1 MRCGREAH
9 AKLNFMTEPE
19 SFGAE
24 LSAFRRRVDELRSA
38 RSLPEGEH
46 LPTLDAA
53 LFELQHA
60 AEVLWPRYEQL
71 AATGRRSGN
80 RDEAHEQ
87 QVLRAI
93 FQRLPV
99 AVVLLDRDGVVR
111 RLNVSATQLF
121 GMRAGYAAGRPLSG
135 SFTHEGRGAFHT
147 QVAAVARGEGARSL
161 RVDLLHSPGNGDAP
175 APTKQEAGTRLRVT
189 LTSLRPPQEPR
200 TGVLAVF
207 QPAVNGAAGGPVTT
221 GVQPAESE
229 AAAAVTPDLGEI
241 SRHTELLDLIDDLVS
256 ELLVAEREP
265 DVIAARAAAVL
276 HKRFADWV
284 VVDLRGENEHLRRS
298 VVLGPDDAA
307 RDALKEQDPSTAPL
321 VTEAAVNGVSTLQSR
336 PEEPEAFGTDSAG
349 AAMLVRAEAG
359 SLICAPL
366 TRAAHTDDTSQTD
379 GQDSGPGPGPCL
391 TRGALTL
398 FRTGGGRA
406 FELAEAEAVGR
417 MAGHIA
423 LALGRCEL

>member
-1 MRCGREAH
+1 MGCGPEAH
-9 AKLNFMTEPE
+9 AKLNFMTEAE
-19 SFGAE
+19 GFGAE

-53 LFELQHA
+53 LFELHHA

-71 AATGRRSGN
+71 AAAGRRSGN

-135 SFTHEGRGAFHT
+135 SLTHEGRGAFST

-161 RVDLLHSPGNGDAP
+161 RVDLLHAPGAEDAP
-175 APTKQEAGTRLRVT
+175 ASSKQEAGMRLRVT

-207 QPAVNGAAGGPVTT
+207 QPAVNGAAAGPVIT
-221 GVQPAESE
+221 GVQPAES
-229 AAAAVTPDLGEI
+229 AAAAAPDLGEI

-256 ELLVAEREP
+256 ELLVAERKP

-276 HKRFADWV
+276 HERFADWV
-284 VVDLRGENEHLRRS
+284 VVDLHSENERLRRS
-298 VVLGPDDAA
+298 VVLGPDGAA
-307 RDALKEQDPSTAPL
+307 RDALEEQDPSTAPL
-321 VTEAAVNGVSTLQSR
+321 VTDAVVNGVSTLQSR

-349 AAMLVRAEAG
+349 AAMLVRTEAG
-359 SLICAPL
+359 SLICVPL
-366 TRAAHTDDTSQTD
+366 TRAAHTDDEPQPD
-379 GQDSGPGPGPCL
+379 GQDSGPGPGPRL

-417 MAGHIA
+417 MARHIA
-423 LALGRCEL
+423 LALGGCEL

>member
-1 MRCGREAH
+1 MRCGPEAH
-9 AKLNFMTEPE
+9 AKLNFMTEAE
-19 SFGAE
+19 GFGAE

-53 LFELQHA
+53 LFELHHA

-71 AATGRRSGN
+71 AAAGRRGGD

-111 RLNVSATQLF
+111 RLNAAATQLF

-135 SFTHEGRGAFHT
+135 SLTHEGRGAFST
-147 QVAAVARGEGARSL
+147 QVAAVARDEGARSL
-161 RVDLLHSPGNGDAP
+161 RVDLLHAPGTGEAP
-175 APTKQEAGTRLRVT
+175 ASTKREAGTGLRVT

-207 QPAVNGAAGGPVTT
+207 QPAV
-221 GVQPAESE
+221 GVQPAEP
-229 AAAAVTPDLGEI
+229 AAATAVTPDLGEI

-265 DVIAARAAAVL
+265 DVIAACAAAVL

-284 VVDLRGENEHLRRS
+284 VVDLHGENDRLRRS
-298 VVLGPDDAA
+298 VVLGPDGAALDAF
-307 RDALKEQDPSTAPL
+307 KEQDPSTAPL
-321 VTEAAVNGVSTLQSR
+321 VTEAVVNGVSTLQSR
-336 PEEPEAFGTDSAG
+336 PEEPEAFGTDSGG

-366 TRAAHTDDTSQTD
+366 TRAVRTDEASETD
-379 GQDSGPGPGPCL
+379 GQDSGPGPGPGL

-417 MAGHIA
+417 MARHIA